1 MSIVPLSMAT
11 PSLKVA
17 RSRKNPP
24 VFPPL
29 PSNALSKVTAV
40 GGVARIP
47 HYEAYRVLAGAP
59 PPPEAAAQAPSL
71 RDELPAI
78 VTHWLQSTDES
89 PIMLGAKEGARWRQ
103 ILSSYAGAN
112 IEGGAAGEASR
123 QIPFVIDHS
132 SLPFPPVEKPS
143 FKFID
148 LFAGI
153 GGFRLAL
160 QAQGGKCVFTS
171 EWDKHSKTSYAKNH
185 GEVPFGDITHFT
197 ESREGIDASFTSA
210 IPSHTILAGG
220 FPCQAFSQAGRQM
233 GFNDARGTLFFEI
246 LKIARRLKPEV
257 LFLENVKRL
266 KSHDGGKT
274 FKVIINS
281 LHELGYK
288 VYAKV
293 LRAYDYGVPQNRE
306 RIFIVAFKSPIHFE
320 FPTPPET
327 RIYKNVGA
335 ILEKNVADYYTISD
349 KLYAGHIRRHMEHR
363 ERGTGFGFSVFTSAS
378 PYTNTISA
386 RYWKDGSEILIDQNK
401 QNPRMLTPRECARLQ
416 GYPDEFQPHDS
427 HTQAYKQFGNSVAV
441 PVVSAIAESILF
453 WRGKA
458 RPVVSLIDP
467 FEPVIF

>member
-1 MSIVPLSMAT
+1 MSTVPLRMAA
-11 PSLKVA
+11 PVVKVS

-29 PSNALSKVTAV
+29 PGDLPSGVSLVD
-40 GGVARIP
+40 GVARIP
-47 HYEAYRVLAGAP
+47 HYEAYRVLAAALT
-59 PPPEAAAQAPSL
+59 PEAAAHAPAL

-78 VTHWLQSTDES
+78 VTHWLQSTDEA
-89 PIMLGAKEGARWRQ
+89 PIMLGAREGARWRQ
-103 ILSSYAGAN
+103 ILSGYAGAA
-112 IEGGAAGEASR
+112 IQGGAAGEAS
-123 QIPFVIDHS
+123 QQVPFAIDYS
-132 SLPFPPVEKPS
+132 SLPFPPVAEPA
-143 FKFID
+143 FRFID

-171 EWDKHSKTSYAKNH
+171 EWDKHAKNSYAKNH

-197 ESREGIDASFTSA
+197 EQRDGIDPSFTSA
-210 IPSHTILAGG
+210 IPKHTILAGG

-246 LKIARRLKPEV
+246 LKIARKLGPEV

-306 RIFIVAFKSPIHFE
+306 RIFIVAFKKPIHFE

-327 RIYKNVGA
+327 RLYKDVGA
-335 ILEKNVADYYTISD
+335 ILEKNVDDYYTISER
-349 KLYAGHIRRHMEHR
+349 LYAGHLRRQREHK
-363 ERGTGFGFSVFTSAS
+363 EKGNGFGFSVFKPDAL
-378 PYTNTISA
+378 YTNTISA
-386 RYWKDGSEILIDQNK
+386 RYWKDGSEILIDQK
-401 QNPRMLTPRECARLQ
+401 KKTPRMLTPRECARLQ
-416 GYPDEFQPHDS
+416 GYPDEFRPHES

-441 PVVSAIAESILF
+441 PVVSAIAASIVK
-453 WRGKA
+453 WKTA
-458 RPVVSLIDP
+458 NKPATSLVDP